1 MKMLSLERVAVL
13 LLTNDTIRYEA
24 GNDNLRGEAG
34 NDTIYTGTGSD
45 TVTGG
50 LGDDT
55 IFVDGFWP

>member
-1 MKMLSLERVAVL
+1 MYLKGITLFAISLL
-13 LLTNDTIRYEA
+13 MGSCGA
-24 GNDNLRGEAG
+24 GNDDLRGEAG

-55 IFVDGFWP
+55 IIINGL